1 LTTEEGKRYELG
13 VELDNKNNL
22 SIRVTTYREVALR
35 GLAHHINYNLL
46 TLVFS
51 INLRITEKD
60 LLEDLLGGGDETRAN
75 SFNILSKDRKFLSLL
90 ERTKKLFEER
100 YQEFIQLKTSNNI

>member
-60 LLEDLLGGGDETRAN
+60 LLGGGDETRAN